1 MIIRLPGEEREEL
14 VQMLPFS
21 PREKRNMIAWLA
33 ARSDGDSYGD
43 LVVYKF
49 PKQELIYGPMQIE
62 ARIDQDTTIS
72 RDLTLWNQ
80 AGSNVMRGTLLVIPI
95 RNSLLYVE
103 PLYLQAA
110 GNRLPELKRVI
121 VSYGDRV
128 VMGENLGQA
137 LNMIFGTGS
146 ITGPEVPGGDV
157 TAPTVASL
165 ARQANQLFSQA
176 QEASQRG
183 DWATYGERL
192 AELESVLVQLE
203 RLAGAQPPPAGGQ

>member
-1 MIIRLPGEEREEL
+1 
-14 VQMLPFS
+14 
-21 PREKRNMIAWLA
+21 MIAWLA

-43 LVVYKF
+43 LIVFKF

-62 ARIDQDTTIS
+62 ARIDQDTSIS

-121 VSYGDRV
+121 VAYGDRI
-128 VMGENLGQA
+128 VMGDNLGQA
-137 LNMIFGTGS
+137 LNMIFGAGS
-146 ITGPEVPGGDV
+146 TTGPETPGDDV
-157 TAPTVASL
+157 TAPSVAGL
-165 ARQANQLFSQA
+165 ARRASDLFSQA
-176 QEASQRG
+176 QEAAQRG
-183 DWATYGERL
+183 DWTTYGERL
-192 AELESVLVQLE
+192 AELEVVLGQLE
-203 RLAGAQPPPAGGQ
+203 RLAAAATPPTAGQ